1 MSEQVYETGKIKLVE
16 KKPNETLEEQCKRIL
31 EEHNKDTE
39 LDFYDSYIEMFSD
52 EFYYEYII
60 LDNNIYKII
69 KLNGLDYD
77 NIYELHDN
85 KDGTMNFV
93 LSYYNGGESF
103 DEAMEEAYE
112 RMKEND

>member
-39 LDFYDSYIEMFSD
+39 LDFYDSYVEMFND
-52 EFYYEYII
+52 EFYYEYVI
-60 LDNNIYKII
+60 LEDNIYKVIE
-69 KLNGLDYD
+69 LNDSDYN
-77 NIYELHDN
+77 NIYELYDN
-85 KDGTMNFV
+85 KDGTMNYV

-103 DEAMEEAYE
+103 DEAIKEAYE
-112 RMKEND
+112 RMKDND